1 MIPMRFSAETTA
13 NSQLVDLRPEPNEG
27 NLAWL
32 KRAEFHSGILLLG
45 GCSVMHFRL
54 RVAQS
59 HVRAD
64 LLPSYWSLA
73 GILDGPDA
81 FYAVPLELRDDGGDV
96 PVQNG
101 VQYCQLAD
109 YDSPSR
115 FPNIAVL
122 SFTEDDATIDKYVK
136 QVSSQRSIVDLP
148 SLMVPWLAYA
158 WAAGHQG
165 NPLVEGLG
173 LPSASFVAAV
183 YGLAGIE
190 LTPGLPSSASCPEAI
205 WQTARWWH
213 TFYDFAG
220 TAVGDNQATPTAP
233 RGQVGL
239 RQPAAAAL
247 PSAGL

>member
-1 MIPMRFSAETTA
+1 MIPMRFSTETTA
-13 NSQLVDLRPEPNEG
+13 NTKLTELTPRQNET
-27 NLAWL
+27 NTAWL
-32 KRAEFHSGILLLG
+32 ERARLRSGILLLG

-101 VQYCQLAD
+101 VQYCQLGD

-122 SFTEDDATIDKYVK
+122 SFT
-136 QVSSQRSIVDLP
+136 
-148 SLMVPWLAYA
+148 
-158 WAAGHQG
+158 
-165 NPLVEGLG
+165 
-173 LPSASFVAAV
+173 
-183 YGLAGIE
+183 
-190 LTPGLPSSASCPEAI
+190 
-205 WQTARWWH
+205 
-213 TFYDFAG
+213 
-220 TAVGDNQATPTAP
+220 
-233 RGQVGL
+233 
-239 RQPAAAAL
+239 
-247 PSAGL
+247 